1 MTEQPTMTS
10 SHTHLSKNDIYH
22 QITLLDHEV
31 LVFLDDIYIYITHFS
46 LFAF

>member
-31 LVFLDDIYIYITHFS
+31 LIFFPHVLY
-46 LFAF
+46 